1 MHFEDIKDC
10 SAAQF
15 KRLTGVRQET
25 FEQMLAVLCQ
35 NLRDFGRPPAL
46 CRADQLLL
54 TLMYFREYRTQLHI
68 AKAYKVSES
77 AVCRTIHKVENAL
90 LVSDRFHLPG
100 KKALV
105 QPDSVVQ
112 VVVLDATE
120 TPVERPKKTAKAL
133 QRQEEA
139 AHEQGAS
146 SCRQEEQEDHRH
158 GVWMWSGA

>member
-15 KRLTGVRQET
+15 KRLTGVRKET

-35 NLRDFGRPPAL
+35 NLPDFGRPPAL

-68 AKAYKVSES
+68 AKAYKISES
-77 AVCRTIHKVENAL
+77 AVCRTIHKVEKAL
-90 LVSDRFHLPG
+90 LASDTFHLPG

-112 VVVLDATE
+112 VVVLDAAE
-120 TPVERPKKTAKAL
+120 TPVERPQKDSESTTAA
-133 QRQEEA
+133 R
-139 AHEQGAS
+139 
-146 SCRQEEQEDHRH
+146 R
-158 GVWMWSGA
+158 SGTRTRRK